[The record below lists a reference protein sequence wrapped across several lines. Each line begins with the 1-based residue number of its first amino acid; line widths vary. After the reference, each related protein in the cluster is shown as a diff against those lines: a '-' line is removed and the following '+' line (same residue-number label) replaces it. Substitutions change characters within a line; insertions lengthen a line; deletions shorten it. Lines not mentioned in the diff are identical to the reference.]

1 MSLGILALIAFIPI
15 AVIFILMVGFRWG
28 ATKAMPVAFF
38 AALILA
44 FFVWKTPGNW
54 IFAST
59 VNGIGI
65 AVQILLIVF
74 GALAV
79 LFTLRESG
87 AIAAINVGFTKISPD
102 RRVQAI
108 IIAWFFGSFIEG
120 SAGFGTPA
128 ALAAPLLLSLGF
140 PALAA
145 VMVSLI
151 ANSTSVSFGA
161 VGTPTLIG
169 VGQSTN
175 TPEIMQQIADAGMQ
189 YNDFIYQV
197 GLWTALQHA
206 IPAIFVPLILVVMM
220 TRFFGENRSIK
231 EGLAIWP
238 FAIFAGLAFVIPY
251 VLVAWLLGPEFP
263 SLLGGLIGLG
273 IILLTTRAGFLVP
286 KEPWDFPETSRWE
299 KNWMGSI
306 SMNSAV
312 VSRTK
317 ISLMMAWMP
326 YVLIALLLVL
336 TRIRTLPFGG
346 WIKSI
351 MTISYHDLFGTSISN
366 TFNIL
371 YIPGVIPFI
380 LVALICIPMY
390 RMNQKQ
396 VSLAW
401 KETFRRIKNPTIA
414 LLFAVPMVRIMMQS
428 GNGSDFD
435 SMPLVMAEA
444 MTNLFKGAWPLVDSF
459 VGALGSFMAGSNTV
473 SNMLFSVF
481 QYSIAEQLEISR
493 IIIVAL
499 TNIGG
504 AIGNMICVHNIIAAT
519 ATVGLVGVEGI
530 LIRRNLIPMTIYGIA
545 VGIIGLILVYYTVPT
560 LF

>member
-1 MSLGILALIAFIPI
+1 MSPGVLALLASIPI

-38 AALILA
+38 TALLLALI
-44 FFVWKTPGNW
+44 VWKTPVNW
-54 IFAST
+54 ILASAI
-59 VNGIGI
+59 NGIGI
-65 AVQILLIVF
+65 AIQILLIVF
-74 GALAV
+74 GALTV

-87 AIAAINVGFTKISPD
+87 AIDAINVGFHKISPD

-175 TPEIMQQIADAGMQ
+175 TPEIMQQIAEAGMQ

-197 GLWTALQHA
+197 GLWTAVQHA
-206 IPAIFVPLILVVMM
+206 LPAIFVPMILVAMM
-220 TRFFGENRSIK
+220 TRFFGEKRSIK
-231 EGLAIWP
+231 DGLAIWP
-238 FAIFAGLAFVIPY
+238 FAIYAGLAFVVPY
-251 VLVAWLLGPEFP
+251 LLVAWFLGPEFP
-263 SLLGGLIGLG
+263 SLVGALLGLG
-273 IILLTTRAGFLVP
+273 IVLLTTRMGFLIP
-286 KEPWDFPETSRWE
+286 KEPWDFPDKSSWE
-299 KNWMGSI
+299 DNWMGSI
-306 SMNSAV
+306 SMNTNEVKS
-312 VSRTK
+312 K
-317 ISLMMAWMP
+317 ISLLMAWMP
-326 YVLIALLLVL
+326 YILIALLLVL
-336 TRIRTLPFGG
+336 TRIKSLPFGD
-346 WIKSI
+346 WIKSFL
-351 MTISYHDLFGTSISN
+351 TVRYTGLFGTGVSN

-371 YIPGVIPFI
+371 YIPGVVPFI
-380 LVALICIPMY
+380 LVALLCIPIY
-390 RMNQKQ
+390 RMNLKH

-401 KETFRRIKNPTIA
+401 RESLKRIKGPSIA

-428 GNGSDFD
+428 GNESAYT

-481 QYSIAEQLEISR
+481 QYSIAEQLDISR

-530 LIRRNLIPMTIYGIA
+530 LIKRNLIPMSIYGVS
-545 VGIIGLILVYYTVPT
+545 VGIIGLILVYFVVPA

>member
-1 MSLGILALIAFIPI
+1 
-15 AVIFILMVGFRWG
+15 MVGFRWG

-38 AALILA
+38 SALLLA
-44 FFVWKTPGNW
+44 LFVWKTPGNW
-54 IFAST
+54 ILASS

-65 AVQILLIVF
+65 AIQILLIVF

-87 AIAAINVGFTKISPD
+87 AIEAINIGFTKISPD

-120 SAGFGTPA
+120 AAGFGTPA

-175 TPEIMQQIADAGMQ
+175 TPEIIQQITEAGMQ

-197 GLWTALQHA
+197 GVWTALQHA
-206 IPAIFVPLILVVMM
+206 LPAIFVPLILVAMM
-220 TRFFGENRSIK
+220 TRFFGEKKSIK

-238 FAIFAGLAFVIPY
+238 FAIYAGLAFVVPY

-273 IILLTTRAGFLVP
+273 LVLLTTRKGFLVP
-286 KEPWDFPETSRWE
+286 KETWDFPEKSTWE
-299 KNWMGSI
+299 SSWSGSI
-306 SMNSAV
+306 SMSTSQAKN
-312 VSRTK
+312 K
-317 ISLMMAWMP
+317 ISLLMAWMP
-326 YVLIALLLVL
+326 YILIAVLLVL
-336 TRIRTLPFGG
+336 TRVRSLPFGT

-351 MTISYHDLFGTSISN
+351 MTISYQGLFGTDISN

-371 YIPGVIPFI
+371 YIPGVLPFI

-390 RMNQKQ
+390 RMNTTQ

-401 KETFRRIKNPTIA
+401 KETFKRIKGPTIA

-428 GNGSDFD
+428 GNGSDFT
-435 SMPLVMAEA
+435 SMPLAMAEA
-444 MTNLFKGAWPLVDSF
+444 MTNLFRGAWPLVDSF

-481 QYSIAEQLEISR
+481 QYSIADQLGISK
-493 IIIVAL
+493 IIVVAL

-519 ATVGLVGVEGI
+519 ATVGLVGAEGI
-530 LIRRNLIPMTIYGIA
+530 LIRRNLIPMSIYGIT
-545 VGIIGLILVYYTVPT
+545 VGIIGLILVYFVVPT